1 MKSYSCALK
10 NNLSNNLNVK
20 LCLFNGKNKFYF
32 LWGIIFSSSDLY
44 HEKSLINQIGYW
56 GYWVWIVSFTI
67 ALYEHLIWPIKLF
80 YMDLKCDEKSCASCD
95 MNFYIT
101 IFTNCFYMR
110 HFVLSSRKIIKTLST
125 LYPFMHIFALC
136 GIYNKT
142 SLVC

>member
-1 MKSYSCALK
+1 M
-10 NNLSNNLNVK
+10 NVK

-32 LWGIIFSSSDLY
+32 FVRHYFFLKWFISRKISNKLDRVLGILGVNCQFYYCTLWTFNMTYKVILY
-44 HEKSLINQIGYW
+44 GFKMLW
-56 GYWVWIVSFTI
+56 
-67 ALYEHLIWPIKLF
+67 
-80 YMDLKCDEKSCASCD
+80 KSCASCD